1 MMSTARQGPLRRL
14 WAVTIAVAMSW
25 PSIAIAGRDQGPAEV
40 SEAEVPVPEVPP
52 AERSAEDDA
61 PPTEEDPSAP
71 TGATEPAAAP
81 DPGSVD
87 ELSPEELA
95 ARQKQI
101 RIENAQR
108 HYEQGNVLFRSG
120 RYAEAAAQLE
130 LSYAAVP
137 ATTTLYSVALSY
149 ARAGKAVDAV
159 RTLRRYLDLPDCVE
173 QSAQSTIG
181 CTNRRVEAEQMLG
194 EQVRLVGELNLDLAD
209 AVQLREVKVAGRT
222 VPLDDFPLLLRP
234 GPADVELF
242 GLEPEQRRTRVAY
255 ITAGETFTLYV
266 APFVT
271 EVVQRPSVPD
281 EPPEPRVDEARA
293 RRRQRILMTSFWVGT
308 GLTAASTV
316 AMGVMGGLTRREQ
329 QAFADAKCE
338 MMCVDPDTG
347 EPLGTEDAPLFP
359 IEERDAFNRYE
370 TTTNVLVGVT
380 VGLAVGTV
388 LVGAFAFRK
397 RGRGRARVQATGPGL
412 VVRW

>member
-1 MMSTARQGPLRRL
+1 
-14 WAVTIAVAMSW
+14 MSW
-25 PSIAIAGRDQGPAEV
+25 PSAAVAGRDQGPAKVPEPEA
-40 SEAEVPVPEVPP
+40 SEPEVPP
-52 AERSAEDDA
+52 AEGA
-61 PPTEEDPSAP
+61 EEDPPAP
-71 TGATEPAAAP
+71 TPETEPSAAP

-108 HYEQGNVLFRSG
+108 HYEQGNVLFRAG

-181 CTNRRVEAEQMLG
+181 CTNRRAEAEQMLG
-194 EQVRLVGELNLDLAD
+194 DQVRLVGELNLDLAD
-209 AVQLREVKVAGRT
+209 TVELREVRVAGRT

-271 EVVQRPSVPD
+271 EVVQRPDVPD
-281 EPPEPRVDEARA
+281 ATPDPRIDEARA
-293 RRRQRILMTSFWVGT
+293 QRRQRILMTSFWVGT
-308 GLTAASTV
+308 GLTAASAV
-316 AMGVMGGLTRREQ
+316 ALGVMGGLTRREQ
-329 QAFADAKCE
+329 QAFKAAKCE
-338 MMCVDPDTG
+338 MVCADPDTM
-347 EPLGTEDAPLFP
+347 EPLGNSDAPLFP
-359 IEERDAFNRYE
+359 LEERDAFNTYKL
-370 TTTNVLVGVT
+370 TTNVLVGVT

-397 RGRGRARVQATGPGL
+397 RGRGRARVRATGPGL

>member
-14 WAVTIAVAMSW
+14 WALTVAVAMSW
-25 PSIAIAGRDQGPAEV
+25 PSVAVAGPDQGPAEV
-40 SEAEVPVPEVPP
+40 PEAEASEPEVPP
-52 AERSAEDDA
+52 AEGSAKDDA
-61 PPTEEDPSAP
+61 PPTEEDRPAP
-71 TGATEPAAAP
+71 TPAAEPSAAP
-81 DPGSVD
+81 DPGAVD

-137 ATTTLYSVALSY
+137 TTTTLYSVALSY

-159 RTLRRYLDLPDCVE
+159 RTLRQYLDLPDCVA
-173 QSAQSTIG
+173 QSAESTIG
-181 CTNRRVEAEQMLG
+181 CTNRRAEAEQMLG
-194 EQVRLVGELNLDLAD
+194 EQLRLVGELNLDLAN
-209 AVQLREVKVAGRT
+209 AVELREVKVAGRT

-281 EPPEPRVDEARA
+281 EPPDPRIDEARA
-293 RRRQRILMTSFWVGT
+293 QRRQRILMTSFWVGT
-308 GLTAASTV
+308 GLTAASAV
-316 AMGVMGGLTRREQ
+316 ALGVMGGLTRRAQ
-329 QAFADAKCE
+329 PAFKDAKCE
-338 MMCVDPDTG
+338 ETCSDPETG
-347 EPLGTEDAPLFP
+347 EPLGSKNDPLFP
-359 IEERDAFNRYE
+359 FEERDAFNTYK

-397 RGRGRARVQATGPGL
+397 RGRGHTRVRATGPGL
-412 VVRW
+412 LVRW

>member
-1 MMSTARQGPLRRL
+1 MTGTARQGPLRRL
-14 WAVTIAVAMSW
+14 WALTIAIAMSW
-25 PSIAIAGRDQGPAEV
+25 PSAAVAGRDQGPAKVPEPEA
-40 SEAEVPVPEVPP
+40 SEPEVPP
-52 AERSAEDDA
+52 AEGA
-61 PPTEEDPSAP
+61 EEDPPAP
-71 TGATEPAAAP
+71 TPETEPSAAP

-108 HYEQGNVLFRSG
+108 HYEQGNVLFRAG

-181 CTNRRVEAEQMLG
+181 CTNRRAEAEQMLG
-194 EQVRLVGELNLDLAD
+194 DQVRLVGELNLDLAD
-209 AVQLREVKVAGRT
+209 TVELREVRVAGRT

-271 EVVQRPSVPD
+271 EVVQRPDVPD
-281 EPPEPRVDEARA
+281 ATPDPRIDEARA
-293 RRRQRILMTSFWVGT
+293 QRRQRILMTSFWVGT
-308 GLTAASTV
+308 GLTAASAV
-316 AMGVMGGLTRREQ
+316 ALGVMGGLTRREQ
-329 QAFADAKCE
+329 QAFKAAKCE
-338 MMCVDPDTG
+338 MVCADPDTM
-347 EPLGTEDAPLFP
+347 EPLGNSDAPLFP
-359 IEERDAFNRYE
+359 LEERDAFNTYKL
-370 TTTNVLVGVT
+370 TTNVLVGVT

-397 RGRGRARVQATGPGL
+397 RGRGRARVRATGPGL